1 MASAR
6 GILNIQS
13 LNELT
18 SRSDNASRVRGLSRA
33 PRLSMQGVDAV
44 VQCKRSAPDHSTF
57 RGTGNQDMRS
67 HARNGSSHALTR
79 HARSK
84 AHAPYG
90 APRHV
95 DHAPRARARLHPAP
109 TCNSYDHIS
118 HAAADT
124 PHALDDQ
131 IEPSSRLRRR
141 ASVQECALV
150 DLKSRAT
157 CSCRGPSRG
166 APPWRARSR
175 DSPWHTSAS
184 PPSL

>member
-44 VQCKRSAPDHSTF
+44 VQCKRSAPPLYF
-57 RGTGNQDMRS
+57 P
-67 HARNGSSHALTR
+67 RNGEPGSAFSRAQRFVSRPHPTCSLQSTCSIRRSSAC
-79 HARSK
+79 RSR
-84 AHAPYG
+84 PS
-90 APRHV
+90 
-95 DHAPRARARLHPAP
+95 RARLHPAP

-118 HAAADT
+118 HAALDT

>member
-1 MASAR
+1 MRFCVPSTRPVSGGSVPRAAAFHAGGRCRSPVQAISPRPLYFPRNGEPGSAF
-6 GILNIQS
+6 
-13 LNELT
+13 
-18 SRSDNASRVRGLSRA
+18 SRA
-33 PRLSMQGVDAV
+33 QRFVSRPHPTCSLQSTCSIR
-44 VQCKRSAPDHSTF
+44 RSSAC
-57 RGTGNQDMRS
+57 RS
-67 HARNGSSHALTR
+67 RPS
-79 HARSK
+79 
-84 AHAPYG
+84 
-90 APRHV
+90 
-95 DHAPRARARLHPAP
+95 RARLHPAP

-166 APPWRARSR
+166 APPWRARSQ
-175 DSPWHTSAS
+175 DSPWHTTAS